1 MSFFDEFN
9 HIVPYTIRVN
19 VGGNRQYKTDT
30 SNKTNKN
37 HKGKMVAVY
46 KRAETAEELEKYGM
60 GEFTTYVPAEQI
72 SMPIDIQVV
81 SDETLTPKFEKTSKY
96 TNRESTEHEI
106 RIFNKDGA
114 QVGYVCLSL
123 TPAGDISRKTCFYEN
138 PEKTEKIMHTSHSEI
153 QDGKMIKDDNFKFKK
168 DSETGTKKVR
178 ISQRNGKVVGSSIME
193 QDIETREDVLCQSII
208 QLGKD
213 ENTPKLRTYVTSCV
227 TDETERKKR
236 GGTLI
241 PRECRTLER
250 DLYQYQ
256 STMENFNQIA
266 EWIKQQTGEEITIER
281 ALEND
286 KLSYKERKEKGIR
299 YPRLFNDGNYADKA
313 RYLADSNNDF
323 LREFKG
329 KYIGNILRLTDK
341 GYEACI
347 VTKHQKDNKD
357 YKLYT
362 LVDLTGTSI
371 TQGTGE
377 EAYMD
382 IVGRDS
388 KYFQRLREADKTPTF
403 VTQVN
408 QNGSEE
414 LVLYNGKAI
423 SEECPE
429 YEEFVTKFIAPF
441 SEIEPIQI
449 GKILNRQNQEMK

>member
-19 VGGNRQYKTDT
+19 VGGNRQFKTDT

-138 PEKTEKIMHTSHSEI
+138 PEKTETIMHTSERRM
-153 QDGKMIKDDNFKFKK
+153 QDGKIPNDDVFEFKK
-168 DSETGTKKVR
+168 SNELETKKVR
-178 ISQRNGKVVGSSIME
+178 ISQRDGKVVGSYIIE
-193 QDIETREDVLCQSII
+193 QELETREDILFQPIAV
-208 QLGKD
+208 LGKD
-213 ENTPKLRTYVTSCV
+213 ENTPKLKTYIMSCV
-227 TDETERKKR
+227 TNESDRKNR
-236 GGTLI
+236 GGLLI
-241 PRECRTLER
+241 PFECRTLED
-250 DLYQYQ
+250 DLCNYQNVLEKFKR
-256 STMENFNQIA
+256 TA
-266 EWIKQQTGEEITIER
+266 KWIKEQTGEEITIER
-281 ALEND
+281 VLEND
-286 KLSYKERKEKGIR
+286 KLPNRERREKGIQ
-299 YPRLFNDGNYADKA
+299 YPRLFNDGYYAYQA
-313 RYLADSNNDF
+313 RYLADSNND
-323 LREFKG
+323 LLQGFKG

-382 IVGRDS
+382 IVGRDP

-423 SEECPE
+423 SEECPA
-429 YEEFVTKFIAPF
+429 YEEFVTKFIAPL
-441 SEIEPIQI
+441 SEIKPIQI

>member
-46 KRAETAEELEKYGM
+46 KRVETAEELEKYGM

-96 TNRESTEHEI
+96 TNRESTKHEI
-106 RIFNKDGA
+106 RIFNKNGA
-114 QVGYVCLSL
+114 QVGYVSLSL
-123 TPAGDISRKTCFYEN
+123 TPSGDISNKTCFYEN
-138 PEKTEKIMHTSHSEI
+138 PERTETIMHTIYNEM
-153 QDGKMIKDDNFKFKK
+153 QDGKMIKDDNFEFKK

-193 QDIETREDVLCQSII
+193 QDIETREDVLCQSIT

-213 ENTPKLRTYVTSCV
+213 ENTPKLRTYVASCV
-227 TDETERKKR
+227 MDETERKKR
-236 GGTLI
+236 GGILI
-241 PRECRTLER
+241 SWECRTLER

-256 STMENFNQIA
+256 ATMEKFNQTA

-281 ALEND
+281 VLEND
-286 KLSYKERKEKGIR
+286 KLSYNERRTNGIR
-299 YPRLFNDGNYADKA
+299 YPKLFSDRHYAYQA

-323 LREFKG
+323 LHDFKG
-329 KYIGNILRLTDK
+329 EYIGNILRLTDK

-347 VTKHQKDNKD
+347 VTKHQKDHKD

-377 EAYMD
+377 EEYMD
-382 IVGRDS
+382 IVGRDP